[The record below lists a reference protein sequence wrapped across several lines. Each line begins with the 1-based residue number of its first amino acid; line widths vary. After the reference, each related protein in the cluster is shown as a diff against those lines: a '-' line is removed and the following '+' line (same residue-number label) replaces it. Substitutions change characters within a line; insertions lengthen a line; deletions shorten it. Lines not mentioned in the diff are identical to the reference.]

1 VISPNAGQI
10 DGNAVDARGQAT
22 PGVQVVLIPDSNRS
36 RTELFRPVTAD
47 AAGHFSMP
55 TVVPGDYKIVAWN
68 AMEPF
73 AFFDPEFIKLAEQNG
88 KPVRVTESSKQ
99 TITLN
104 VW

>member
-1 VISPNAGQI
+1 LTALPFERVGI
-10 DGNAVDARGQAT
+10 V
-22 PGVQVVLIPDSNRS
+22 S
-36 RTELFRPVTAD
+36 RE
-47 AAGHFSMP
+47 
-55 TVVPGDYKIVAWN
+55 DYKIVAWN